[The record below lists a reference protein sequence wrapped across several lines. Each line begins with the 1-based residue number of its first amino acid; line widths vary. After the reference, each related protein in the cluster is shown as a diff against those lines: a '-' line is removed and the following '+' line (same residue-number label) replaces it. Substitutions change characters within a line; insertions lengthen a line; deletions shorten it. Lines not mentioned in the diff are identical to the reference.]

1 MLGGEYKRH
10 SKEGASNESMV
21 KNLERAGVRNGTSVS
36 GAYSTYDPKKADPA
50 NPGASPEALAAKSVS
65 FSGVYGEIADPEK
78 TLDAYFAQMRLE
90 ADKDTDSKTKLIGS
104 AEEVSPTASTAP

>member
-1 MLGGEYKRH
+1 M
-10 SKEGASNESMV
+10 
-21 KNLERAGVRNGTSVS
+21 
-36 GAYSTYDPKKADPA
+36 
-50 NPGASPEALAAKSVS
+50 
-65 FSGVYGEIADPEK
+65 YGEIADPEK